1 MGEDGTASADQ
12 VSGVRNRGFP
22 VILLLA
28 SIVGVVASLAAWG
41 FLQLIYYLQVW
52 VYTDLPDALG
62 YGSTPDW
69 WSIPFLTLA
78 GLATAF
84 AIVRLPGKGGH
95 EPTEGL
101 GGGLTPPVDVP
112 GVVLAALAGIGLGVV
127 LGPEAPLLA
136 LGSGIGFLLVRT
148 LKKDAPE
155 QVGQL
160 LATSGMFAGLSFL
173 FGSPVIAAVILIEAA
188 APNRQQM
195 PLILIPGLLAA
206 GIGSLISI
214 GMDSWTGL
222 DSSNISLGSLPLEEF
237 NRPEFG
243 DIAWTLPLAIVIAV
257 GVFVIF
263 VLAGKVRELAEKNR
277 FAVLPAAGAVVGL
290 LAVTFAA
297 ITDKSFEEVIFS
309 GQDSVTGLV
318 KESESWSLSAL
329 AFLIAFKGIAYSISL
344 GSFRG
349 GPVFPALFLGTAA
362 GLMAA
367 QLPGFEAT
375 PAVAVC
381 IGAAVVAI
389 LRLPLAAVILA
400 TLFTIQA
407 GTGAMPLIIVGVAV
421 AYLTT
426 LLLERSRSVDSD
438 PGKPA
443 SGAPAA
449 AS

>member
-1 MGEDGTASADQ
+1 MGEDGTASPDQ

-112 GVVLAALAGIGLGVV
+112 GVLLAALAGIGLGVV

-237 NRPEFG
+237 DRPEFG
-243 DIAWTLPLAIVIAV
+243 DIAWTIPLAIVIAV

-277 FAVLPAAGAVVGL
+277 FVVLAGGRRRGRPARGRIRRDHRQELRGSHLLRAGFGHRPGQGVRIVVTFGARLPDRLQGHRLLDLARLVPGRPGLPRAVPRNRRRADGGAVAGL
-290 LAVTFAA
+290 RGYPGRRRLH
-297 ITDKSFEEVIFS
+297 
-309 GQDSVTGLV
+309 
-318 KESESWSLSAL
+318 
-329 AFLIAFKGIAYSISL
+329 
-344 GSFRG
+344 RG
-349 GPVFPALFLGTAA
+349 GGGLDPEAAPRGGRPGDDLHTAGRHRA
-362 GLMAA
+362 R
-367 QLPGFEAT
+367 
-375 PAVAVC
+375 C
-381 IGAAVVAI
+381 
-389 LRLPLAAVILA
+389 R
-400 TLFTIQA
+400 
-407 GTGAMPLIIVGVAV
+407 
-421 AYLTT
+421 
-426 LLLERSRSVDSD
+426 
-438 PGKPA
+438 
-443 SGAPAA
+443 
-449 AS
+449 